1 MEERVIGLLGHWEL
15 ANQGP
20 SNCYCKFGGSDPGHL
35 WGPSY
40 SSQDLGAELGV
51 VLNP

>member
-1 MEERVIGLLGHWEL
+1 MEEGVIGLLGQGEL

-20 SNCYCKFGGSDPGHL
+20 SSCYCKFGGSDPGQL

-40 SSQDLGAELGV
+40 SSQDLGV